1 MKGPMAR
8 VEHAPRARARSI
20 VGALARV
27 YPDARLELDFHT
39 PLELLVAL
47 ILAAQFRDERV
58 NQITPALF
66 ARFRTARDYA
76 EAKTAELESY
86 LREVNF
92 NRKKTKAVQACARA
106 LVENFGGEV
115 PRELDRLLTLPWVGR
130 KTANILLGNAFGEPA
145 IGVDRHVMRV
155 SQRIGLTREHDPD
168 RIESDLVAVVPRADQ
183 VRFCHLL
190 QLHGRRVCL
199 ARAPRCDACVIRRW
213 CDFGKQTAAPAK
225 VATRRSAAQERG
237 RRTVSSPR

>member
-1 MKGPMAR
+1 MSR
-8 VEHAPRARARSI
+8 VSPTQSSRARSI
-20 VGALARV
+20 IRALART
-27 YPDARLELDFHT
+27 YPDARLELDFAT

-47 ILAAQFRDERV
+47 ILAAQFRDDRV
-58 NQITPALF
+58 NQITPPLF

-76 EAKTAELESY
+76 EAEAGELESY

-115 PRELDRLLTLPWVGR
+115 PRSLDDLLTLPWVGR
-130 KTANILLGNAFGEPA
+130 KTANILRGNAFGEPA

-155 SQRIGLTREHDPD
+155 SQRIGLTREQDPD
-168 RIESDLVAVVPRADQ
+168 RIERDLVAVVPAADQ

-213 CDFGKQTAAPAK
+213 CDFGSKAAA
-225 VATRRSAAQERG
+225 
-237 RRTVSSPR
+237 SPRSVPRRATAQARGKRRASPPK